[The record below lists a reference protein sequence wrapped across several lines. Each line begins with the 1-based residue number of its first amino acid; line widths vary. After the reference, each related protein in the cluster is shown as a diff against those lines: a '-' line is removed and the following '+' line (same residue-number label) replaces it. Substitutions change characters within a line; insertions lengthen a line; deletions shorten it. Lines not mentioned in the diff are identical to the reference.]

1 MSLEMMDPDTVVFIE
16 IPSMIK
22 KENSYISQIKQDQK
36 VFWFRRV
43 RGDNKFTLFLVENLL
58 KGWSSWEE

>member
-58 KGWSSWEE
+58 KG

>member
-1 MSLEMMDPDTVVFIE
+1 MMDPDTVVFIE

-36 VFWFRRV
+36 VFWFWRERERE
-43 RGDNKFTLFLVENLL
+43 RGVTLYSVILL
-58 KGWSSWEE
+58 YCNTWYKI